1 MVWLA
6 QVLLLPA
13 LDELVSEFLKD
24 DSLARL
30 DLGHRFARRWFA
42 IQLAVQRVEDL
53 AEPSG

>member
-24 DSLARL
+24 DSLVRL

-53 AEPSG
+53 AEPSS